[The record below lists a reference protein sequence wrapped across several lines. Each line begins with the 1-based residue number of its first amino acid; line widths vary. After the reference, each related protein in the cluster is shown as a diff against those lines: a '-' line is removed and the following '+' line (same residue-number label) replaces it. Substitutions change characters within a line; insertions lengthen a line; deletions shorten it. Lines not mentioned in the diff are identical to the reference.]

1 MDDYIISI
9 FNLILAIDEV
19 VLFFHPDD
27 LWVLKEIRSYK
38 ESYKFHIHMEN
49 ALIFSNL

>member
-9 FNLILAIDEV
+9 FNLILAINGV
-19 VLFFHPDD
+19 VLFFHPND
-27 LWVLKEIRSYK
+27 LWVLKEIMSYK
-38 ESYKFHIHMEN
+38 ESYKFYIHMKN

>member
-9 FNLILAIDEV
+9 FNLILAFDGV
-19 VLFFHPDD
+19 VLFFHPND
-27 LWVLKEIRSYK
+27 LWVLKETYK
-38 ESYKFHIHMEN
+38 ESYTFHIHMKN